1 MLTEDHDNSH
11 VYEFKLFLFFFPWQL
26 FFYFWRFSQI
36 ALGIKR
42 DPFPGV
48 LQNPCPFTLRQV
60 ASLSLFLAHSS
71 CSFPRSSEAALG
83 VHWPKHRRT
92 RGQEQQ
98 QAQHPGRVGMVLFL
112 GDVLVLSTGF
122 LEKGMPDLAFD
133 SFRGVCSAIRNP
145 PAMQDTWETRV

>member
-1 MLTEDHDNSH
+1 M
-11 VYEFKLFLFFFPWQL
+11 FLFFFPWQL
-26 FFYFWRFSQI
+26 FFFFNFWRFSQI

-60 ASLSLFLAHSS
+60 ASLSLFPARSS

-83 VHWPKHRRT
+83 VRWHKHRST

-98 QAQHPGRVGMVLFL
+98 QAQHPGRVGMVLFFS
-112 GDVLVLSTGF
+112 DVLVLSTGF
-122 LEKGMPDLAFD
+122 LEKEKPDLVFD